1 MEHQFL
7 VMWDCNGLECV
18 ADYTEYSQKKVW
30 QELQGAKPGDTDFRP
45 VALFPNIEHLKL
57 RARYNSQRNYEIYAI
72 TAVDGI
78 TEQDI
83 RDMFEANPQGAADTI
98 RRLGQVLYSD
108 RMVTERK
115 IV

>member
-1 MEHQFL
+1 MEHQFI

-18 ADYTEYSQKKVW
+18 ADYTQYSQDEVW
-30 QELQGAKPGDTDFRP
+30 AKLKGEPGLRM
-45 VALFPNIEHLKL
+45 FPNIEHLKL
-57 RARYNSQRNYEIYAI
+57 RARYNSQRNYEIYAV
-72 TAVDGI
+72 TAVEGI

-83 RDMFEANPQGAADTI
+83 RDMFEADPQGAADTI
-98 RRLGQVLYSD
+98 RRLGHALYSD

>member
-18 ADYTEYSQKKVW
+18 ADFTEYSQAQVW
-30 QELQGAKPGDTDFRP
+30 AGLKGEAGPRM
-45 VALFPNIEHLKL
+45 FPNLEHLKL
-57 RARYNSQRNYEIYAI
+57 RARMNSQRNYEIYAI

-83 RDMFEANPQGAADTI
+83 REMFEANPQGAADTI

>member
-18 ADYTEYSQKKVW
+18 ADFTEYSQAQVW
-30 QELQGAKPGDTDFRP
+30 AGLKGETGPRM
-45 VALFPNIEHLKL
+45 FPNVEHLKL
-57 RARYNSQRNYEIYAI
+57 RARMNSQRNYEIYAI

>member
-1 MEHQFL
+1 
-7 VMWDCNGLECV
+7 MWDCNGLECV
-18 ADYTEYSQKKVW
+18 ADFTEYSQAQVW
-30 QELQGAKPGDTDFRP
+30 AGLKGEAGPRM
-45 VALFPNIEHLKL
+45 FPNIEHLKL
-57 RARYNSQRNYEIYAI
+57 RARMNSQRNYEIYAI

-83 RDMFEANPQGAADTI
+83 RDMFKANPQGAADTI

>member
-18 ADYTEYSQKKVW
+18 ADYTEYSQAQVW
-30 QELQGAKPGDTDFRP
+30 AGLKGEAGPRM
-45 VALFPNIEHLKL
+45 FPNLEHLKL
-57 RARYNSQRNYEIYAI
+57 RARMNSQRNYEIYAI

-83 RDMFEANPQGAADTI
+83 REMFEANPQGAADTI
-98 RRLGQVLYSD
+98 RRLGQVLYSN
-108 RMVTERK
+108 RMVIERK
-115 IV
+115 II

>member
-18 ADYTEYSQKKVW
+18 ADFTEYLQAQVW
-30 QELQGAKPGDTDFRP
+30 AGLKGEKGPRM
-45 VALFPNIEHLKL
+45 FPNLEHLKL
-57 RARYNSQRNYEIYAI
+57 RARMNSQRNYEIYAI

-83 RDMFEANPQGAADTI
+83 REMFEANPQGAADTI

>member
-18 ADYTEYSQKKVW
+18 ADFTEYSQAQVW
-30 QELQGAKPGDTDFRP
+30 AGLKGEAGPRM
-45 VALFPNIEHLKL
+45 FPNLEHLKL